1 MNLLEKYQTGYQD
14 SVRINYHEPTG
25 LYILKYL
32 HNGVDF
38 TDPLIRMARGLVLD
52 RDGNIIMRGFDKF
65 FNHRQYDT
73 RETVPESFKAEYTH
87 LIVPDA
93 DHKVT
98 FYEKYDGTCIT
109 IGLYNGDYLITT
121 PGAIEYPK
129 YAPRIRELLSEMPQ
143 VKKWLEAHPGHALI
157 FEYISP
163 DNLINVRYSEEALVL
178 LAVTD
183 VDNGAKHPQVAV
195 ELGKKLGLMVPA
207 VYEMNM
213 RQVAKIQ
220 AEAKDIEGYVAVN
233 HAGNLIKFKADDWFK
248 KGNAYIHPYI
258 RMDSIKSVAAVI
270 EAMRDDTI
278 DDVIGRQAELS
289 SMGVTDRL
297 TPVIA
302 AIEDLVQETLNV
314 SAELAANLKAA
325 NGNPELEHEVRVAFH
340 KRRDIEGII
349 TSTAWLNYTK
359 GIHPLENFAK
369 EDKKY
374 NVARLVLE
382 RKKRAAKQ

>member
-1 MNLLEKYQTGYQD
+1 MNLLEKYQNDYQD

-52 RDGNIIMRGFDKF
+52 REGNIVMRAFDKF

-73 RETVPESFKAEYTH
+73 RETVPESFKVEYTH

-129 YAPRIRELLSEMPQ
+129 YAPRIRELLPEMPQ
-143 VKKWLEAHPGHALI
+143 VKKWLEANPGHALI

-183 VDNGAKHPQVAV
+183 IENGAKHPQVAV
-195 ELGKKLGLMVPA
+195 ELGKKLGLMVPT

-258 RMDSIKSVAAVI
+258 RMDSVKSVAAVI

-278 DDVIGRQAELS
+278 DDMMGRQAELS

-302 AIEDLVQETLNV
+302 AIEELVNETLEV
-314 SAELAANLKAA
+314 SAQLAADIEGA

>member
-1 MNLLEKYQTGYQD
+1 MNLLEKYQTEYQD

-73 RETVPESFKAEYTH
+73 RETVPESFKVEFTH

-93 DHKVT
+93 NHKVT
-98 FYEKYDGTCIT
+98 FWEKYDGTCIT
-109 IGLYNGDYLITT
+109 VGLYNGDYLITT

-129 YAPRIRELLSEMPQ
+129 YAPRIRELLAEMPQ
-143 VKKWLEAHPGHALI
+143 VKEWLEAHPGHALI

-258 RMDSIKSVAAVI
+258 RMDSIKSVATVI

-349 TSTAWLNYTK
+349 TSTAWLNYRK

-374 NVARLVLE
+374 NVARLIID
-382 RKKRAAKQ
+382 RKNKVTKE

>member
-1 MNLLEKYQTGYQD
+1 MLESVIKMMFRHKSVEARRYEAHLAEIKNLIVKGNED
-14 SVRINYHEPTG
+14 PESVNPTYALVG
-25 LYILKYL
+25 TIHVDLDNEHILHRY
-32 HNGVDF
+32 
-38 TDPLIRMARGLVLD
+38 RLV
-52 RDGNIIMRGFDKF
+52 
-65 FNHRQYDT
+65 
-73 RETVPESFKAEYTH
+73 VPESFKVEYTR

-98 FYEKYDGTCIT
+98 FWEKYDGTCIT
-109 IGLYNGDYLITT
+109 VGLYNDDYIIAT
-121 PGAIEYPK
+121 PRALELPP
-129 YAPRIRELLSEMPQ
+129 YAPRVRKLLADTPQ
-143 VKKWLEAHPGHALI
+143 VKEWLKANPGHALV

-163 DNLINVRYSEEALVL
+163 DNLINVRYDYEALVL

-183 VDNGAKHPQVAV
+183 IENGAKHPDVAI
-195 ELGKKLGLMVPA
+195 ELGKELGFMTPT
-207 VYEMNM
+207 VYKMNM

-220 AEAKDIEGYVAVN
+220 AEAKDIEGFVAVN

-248 KGNAYIHPYI
+248 KSNAYIHPYI

-278 DDVIGRQAELS
+278 DDMIGRQAELS

-302 AIEDLVQETLNV
+302 AIEELVNETLAV
-314 SAELAANLKAA
+314 SAQLAADIEAV
-325 NGNPELEHEVRVAFH
+325 NGNPELEHEVRIAFH

-349 TSTAWLNYTK
+349 TSTAWLNYRK

-374 NVARLVLE
+374 NVARLIID
-382 RKKRAAKQ
+382 RKNKVTKE

>member
-1 MNLLEKYQTGYQD
+1 MNLLEKYQNEYQD

-38 TDPLIRMARGLVLD
+38 TDPLILQARGLVLD
-52 RDGNIIMRGFDKF
+52 REGNIIMRSFDKF

-73 RETVPESFKAEYTH
+73 RETVPESFKVEHTH

-98 FYEKYDGTCIT
+98 FWEKYDGTCIT
-109 IGLYNGDYLITT
+109 VGFYNGDYLITT
-121 PGAIEYPK
+121 PRAIEQPQ
-129 YAPRIRELLSEMPQ
+129 YAPRIRELLAEMPQ
-143 VKKWLEAHPGHALI
+143 VKEWLEAHPGHALI

-183 VDNGAKHPQVAV
+183 IENGAKHPQVAV
-195 ELGKKLGLMVPA
+195 QLGKKLGLMTPT

-220 AEAKDIEGYVAVN
+220 TEAKDIEGYVAVN

-248 KGNAYIHPYI
+248 KSNAYIHPYI

-278 DDVIGRQAELS
+278 DDMMGRQAELS

-302 AIEDLVQETLNV
+302 AIEELVNETLEV
-314 SAELAANLKAA
+314 SAQLAADIKAA

-359 GIHPLENFAK
+359 GIRPLENFAK

>member
-1 MNLLEKYQTGYQD
+1 MNLLEKYQNEYQD

-38 TDPLIRMARGLVLD
+38 TDPLIFMARGLVLD
-52 RDGNIIMRGFDKF
+52 SEGNIVMRAFNKF

-73 RETVPESFKAEYTH
+73 REEIPESFKSEYTH

-93 DHKVT
+93 DHEVT
-98 FYEKYDGTCIT
+98 FWEKYDGTCIT
-109 IGLYNGDYLITT
+109 VGLYNGDYLVTT
-121 PGAIEYPK
+121 PGAIEHPQ
-129 YAPRIRELLSEMPQ
+129 YAPRVREMLAETPQ
-143 VKKWLEAHPGHALI
+143 VKEWLKANPGHALV

-163 DNLINVRYSEEALVL
+163 DNLINVRYDYEALVL

-183 VDNGAKHPQVAV
+183 IENGAKHPDVAI
-195 ELGKKLGLMVPA
+195 ELGKELGFMTPT
-207 VYEMNM
+207 VYKMNM

-220 AEAKDIEGYVAVN
+220 ADAKDIEGFVAVN
-233 HAGNLIKFKADDWFK
+233 HAGNLVKFKADDWFK
-248 KGNAYIHPYI
+248 KGNSYIHPYV

-270 EAMRDDTI
+270 KAMRDDTI
-278 DDVIGRQAELS
+278 DDMIGRQAELS

-297 TPVIA
+297 TPVID

-340 KRRDIEGII
+340 KRRDINNIVK
-349 TSTAWLNYTK
+349 SAAWLNHTK
-359 GIHPLENFAK
+359 GIHPLEYFSKA
-369 EDKKY
+369 DKKR
-374 NVARLVLE
+374 NVARLIID
-382 RKKRAAKQ
+382 RKNKTAEQ

>member
-1 MNLLEKYQTGYQD
+1 MNLLEKYQNEYQD

-52 RDGNIIMRGFDKF
+52 RDGNVIMRGFDKF

-73 RETVPESFKAEYTH
+73 RETVPESFKVEHTH
-87 LIVPDA
+87 LIVPNA

-98 FYEKYDGTCIT
+98 FWEKYDGTCIT
-109 IGLYNGDYLITT
+109 VGFYNGDYLITT
-121 PGAIEYPK
+121 PRAIEQPQ
-129 YAPRIRELLSEMPQ
+129 YAPRIRELLAEMPQ
-143 VKKWLEAHPGHALI
+143 VKEWLEAHPGHALI

-183 VDNGAKHPQVAV
+183 IENGAKHPQVAV
-195 ELGKKLGLMVPA
+195 ELGKKLGLMTPT

-220 AEAKDIEGYVAVN
+220 TEAKDIEGYVAVN

-248 KGNAYIHPYI
+248 KSNAYIHPYI

-278 DDVIGRQAELS
+278 DDMMGRQAELS

-302 AIEDLVQETLNV
+302 AIEELVNETLEV
-314 SAELAANLKAA
+314 SAQLAADIKAA

>member
-1 MNLLEKYQTGYQD
+1 MNLLEKYQTEYQD

-25 LYILKYL
+25 LYILRYL

-38 TDPLIRMARGLVLD
+38 TDPLLRMARSLVLD
-52 RDGNIIMRGFDKF
+52 SEGNIIMRGFNKF
-65 FNHRQYDT
+65 FCHRQYDT
-73 RETVPESFKAEYTH
+73 REEIPESFKVEYTR

-93 DHKVT
+93 DHEVT
-98 FYEKYDGTCIT
+98 FWEKYDGTCIT
-109 IGLYNGDYLITT
+109 VGLYNDDYIIAT
-121 PGAIEYPK
+121 PRALELPP
-129 YAPRIRELLSEMPQ
+129 YAPR
-143 VKKWLEAHPGHALI
+143 
-157 FEYISP
+157 
-163 DNLINVRYSEEALVL
+163 VRKL

-183 VDNGAKHPQVAV
+183 IENGAKHPDVAI
-195 ELGKKLGLMVPA
+195 ELGKELGFMTPT
-207 VYEMNM
+207 VYKMNM
-213 RQVAKIQ
+213 RQVAEIQ
-220 AEAKDIEGYVAVN
+220 AEAKDIEGFVAVN

-248 KGNAYIHPYI
+248 KSNAYIHPYI

-278 DDVIGRQAELS
+278 DDMIGRQAELS

-302 AIEDLVQETLNV
+302 AIEELVNETLEV
-314 SAELAANLKAA
+314 SAQLAADIEAA

-340 KRRDIEGII
+340 KRRDIAGII

-374 NVARLVLE
+374 NVARLIID
-382 RKKRAAKQ
+382 RKNKVTKQ

>member
-1 MNLLEKYQTGYQD
+1 MNLLEKYQTEYQD

-25 LYILKYL
+25 LYILRYL

-38 TDPLIRMARGLVLD
+38 TDPLLRMARSLVLD
-52 RDGNIIMRGFDKF
+52 PEGNIIMRGFNKF
-65 FNHRQYDT
+65 FTHRQHDT
-73 RETVPESFKAEYTH
+73 REEIPESFKVEYTR

-93 DHKVT
+93 DHEVT
-98 FYEKYDGTCIT
+98 FWEKYDGTCIT
-109 IGLYNGDYLITT
+109 VGLYNDDYIIAT
-121 PGAIEYPK
+121 PRALELPP
-129 YAPRIRELLSEMPQ
+129 YAPRVRKLLADTPQ
-143 VKKWLEAHPGHALI
+143 VKEWLKANPGHALV

-163 DNLINVRYSEEALVL
+163 DNLINVRYDYEALVL

-183 VDNGAKHPQVAV
+183 IENGAKHPDVAI
-195 ELGKKLGLMVPA
+195 ELGKELGFMTPT
-207 VYEMNM
+207 VYKMNM

-220 AEAKDIEGYVAVN
+220 AEAKDIEGFVAVN

-248 KGNAYIHPYI
+248 KSNAYIHPYI

-278 DDVIGRQAELS
+278 DDMIGRQAELS

-302 AIEDLVQETLNV
+302 AIEELVNETLAV
-314 SAELAANLKAA
+314 SAQLAADIEAA
-325 NGNPELEHEVRVAFH
+325 NGNPVLEHEVRIAFH
-340 KRRDIEGII
+340 KRRDIAGII
-349 TSTAWLNYTK
+349 TSTAWLNYRK

-374 NVARLVLE
+374 NVARLIID
-382 RKKRAAKQ
+382 RKNKVTKQ

>member
-1 MNLLEKYQTGYQD
+1 MSLQVYTFSG
-14 SVRINYHEPTG
+14 IC
-25 LYILKYL
+25 
-32 HNGVDF
+32 NGVDF
-38 TDPLIRMARGLVLD
+38 TDPLLRMARSLVLD
-52 RDGNIIMRGFDKF
+52 PEGHIIMRGFNKF
-65 FNHRQYDT
+65 FTHRQYDT
-73 RETVPESFKAEYTH
+73 REEIPESFKVEYTR

-93 DHKVT
+93 DHEVT
-98 FYEKYDGTCIT
+98 FWEKYDGTCIT
-109 IGLYNGDYLITT
+109 VGLYNDDYIIAT
-121 PGAIEYPK
+121 PRALELPP
-129 YAPRIRELLSEMPQ
+129 YAPRVRKLLADTPQ
-143 VKKWLEAHPGHALI
+143 VKEWLKANPGHALV

-163 DNLINVRYSEEALVL
+163 DNLINVRYDYEALVL

-183 VDNGAKHPQVAV
+183 IENGAKHPDVAI
-195 ELGKKLGLMVPA
+195 ELGKELGFMTPT
-207 VYEMNM
+207 VYKMNM

-220 AEAKDIEGYVAVN
+220 SEAKDIEGFVAVN

-248 KGNAYIHPYI
+248 KSNAYIHPYI

-278 DDVIGRQAELS
+278 DDMIGRQAELS

-302 AIEDLVQETLNV
+302 AIEELVNETLAV
-314 SAELAANLKAA
+314 SAQLAADIEAA
-325 NGNPELEHEVRVAFH
+325 NGNPELEHEVRIAFH

-349 TSTAWLNYTK
+349 TSTAWLNYRK

-374 NVARLVLE
+374 NVARLIID
-382 RKKRAAKQ
+382 RKNKVTKE

>member
-1 MNLLEKYQTGYQD
+1 MNLLEKYQTEYQD

-25 LYILKYL
+25 LYILRYL

-38 TDPLIRMARGLVLD
+38 TNPLLRMARSLVLD
-52 RDGNIIMRGFDKF
+52 SEGNIIMRGFNKF
-65 FNHRQYDT
+65 FCHRQYDT
-73 RETVPESFKAEYTH
+73 REEIPESFKVEYTR

-93 DHKVT
+93 DHEVT
-98 FYEKYDGTCIT
+98 FWEKYDGTCIT
-109 IGLYNGDYLITT
+109 VGLYNDDYIIAT
-121 PGAIEYPK
+121 PRALELPP
-129 YAPRIRELLSEMPQ
+129 YAPRVRKLLADTPQ
-143 VKKWLEAHPGHALI
+143 VKEWLKTNPGHALV

-163 DNLINVRYSEEALVL
+163 DNLINVRYDYEALVL

-183 VDNGAKHPQVAV
+183 IENGAKHPDVAIKLGK
-195 ELGKKLGLMVPA
+195 ELGFMTPT
-207 VYEMNM
+207 VYKMNM

-220 AEAKDIEGYVAVN
+220 SEAKDIEGFVAVN

-248 KGNAYIHPYI
+248 KSNAYIHPYI

-278 DDVIGRQAELS
+278 DDMIGRQAELS

-302 AIEDLVQETLNV
+302 AIEELVNETLAV
-314 SAELAANLKAA
+314 SAQLAADIEAA

-340 KRRDIEGII
+340 KRRDIAGII
-349 TSTAWLNYTK
+349 TSTAWLNYRK

-374 NVARLVLE
+374 NVARLIID
-382 RKKRAAKQ
+382 RKNNATGQ